1 VIVRVKK
8 GMDLRERIDQAT
20 GHGPPL
26 PSAERRLV
34 AGRAAL
40 HRRRTRIATGAVG
53 AVLVV
58 VVPVAAWAWS
68 PTSAP
73 GHAGSATSPSGQ
85 ATSSQPVDTPTTG
98 GEGDT
103 EFTVVVVDGVP
114 QLAGQPAGLTIGPV
128 VRGTESAFGLET
140 RIEGERSF
148 VLLLRGHHSWLVRR
162 LVTAERGDDLA
173 SWLRAQGW
181 LPTGEAS

>member
-1 VIVRVKK
+1 
-8 GMDLRERIDQAT
+8 MDLRERIDQAMDP
-20 GHGPPL
+20 GPPL
-26 PSAERRLV
+26 PPPERRLA

-40 HRRRTRIATGAVG
+40 HGRRTRIATGAVG

-58 VVPVAAWAWS
+58 VLPVVAWAWS

-73 GHAGSATSPSGQ
+73 DHAGSATSPSEP

-98 GEGDT
+98 GEGDP
-103 EFTVVVVDGVP
+103 EFPVVVVDGVP
-114 QLAGQPAGLTIGPV
+114 QLAGQPIGLTIGPV
-128 VRGTESAFGLET
+128 VRGTERAFGLET

-148 VLLLRGHHSWLVRR
+148 VLLLRGHHSWLVHR
-162 LVTAERGDDLA
+162 LVTAERGEDLA
-173 SWLRAQGW
+173 SWLRARGW